1 MKKAVHKWKGKW
13 GAKWC
18 AAFLLGLVAP
28 FSFAGDD
35 MGEDANEADALRK
48 AWLSAR
54 LYGNDNDGAALR
66 RVTIRQTQEG
76 KYIVLITNQF
86 GFQCDLAFGE
96 DGYPRQLSNCVS
108 ESERE
113 GKSSDD
119 VWRVKEPEVIQMSCT
134 KLAKEVVC
142 RGDYTLAAGNFVSS
156 GQMTI
161 AMARAALP
169 KSQAGLIDRPT
180 LAYCSRQNVNIR
192 SKPTTDSDVIG
203 SLDAGRVVALASWN
217 TVEGAWYK
225 VDLPKE
231 KGSGWVFGEYVS
243 VTEDPM
249 PGMARLLLDFG
260 VTPAKAQALFGP
272 PQKVAR
278 TELQWEGESAVR
290 ETLFYPE
297 HQAVYTAGRLTGVTL
312 EEGSTLALAGRRL
325 GQAASSLAALG
336 EADSKEGGE
345 WTFAVTPADFFVF
358 KIRQNKI
365 AGAQYRFEPE
375 EQQ

>member
-1 MKKAVHKWKGKW
+1 MKKAVCKWS
-13 GAKWC
+13 

-28 FSFAGDD
+28 FSFAGDE
-35 MGEDANEADALRK
+35 GGDAANAVRN
-48 AWLSAR
+48 AWLTAK

-66 RVTIRQTQEG
+66 RVTISKVDDDQF
-76 KYIVLITNQF
+76 IVLVENQF
-86 GFQCDLAFGE
+86 GFQCDLVFGE
-96 DGYPRQLSNCVS
+96 DGFPRRLLNCVS
-108 ESERE
+108 QSERMGGE
-113 GKSSDD
+113 NGTI
-119 VWRVKEPEVIQMSCT
+119 WRVREPEAIELSCT

-142 RGDYTLAAGNFVSS
+142 RGSYVLEAGTFASPS
-156 GQMTI
+156 EITI
-161 AMARAALP
+161 AMSRSALP
-169 KSQAGLIDRPT
+169 QSQAGLIDRPT

-192 SKPTTDSDVIG
+192 SKPSTDSDVIG

-217 TVEGAWYK
+217 TPEGAWYK

-243 VTEDPM
+243 ITEDAM

-260 VTPAKAQALFGP
+260 ATPAKAQALFGP

-336 EADSKEGGE
+336 EADKKGGE
-345 WTFAVTPADFFVF
+345 WTFAVTPADLFVF